1 MRQIQTGREKGLS
14 RETIKYIAMAAM
26 LLNHIANV
34 FLTPGT
40 VLCEVFLDIGYFT
53 AVTMC
58 CFLAEGY
65 RYTSSPGRYAL
76 RLFLFAAVSQL
87 PYNLALTEN
96 GVLSFTGL
104 NMMFTLFV
112 CFLII
117 LANDKVQNRFLK
129 AAAILALTLL
139 TVISDWPVLAPIFTL
154 LFIRADGDRTRI
166 KNAFALIFPIFA
178 LFDFIGRT
186 GLVPLWQNVFMS
198 LCAASGIALSG
209 VCIVYAYNGRRG
221 RHTGAFSKWFF
232 FFFYPAH
239 LLALGL
245 IRLAVSG

>member
-1 MRQIQTGREKGLS
+1 MTLPKGLS

-76 RLFLFAAVSQL
+76 
-87 PYNLALTEN
+87 
-96 GVLSFTGL
+96 
-104 NMMFTLFV
+104 
-112 CFLII
+112 
-117 LANDKVQNRFLK
+117 
-129 AAAILALTLL
+129 
-139 TVISDWPVLAPIFTL
+139 
-154 LFIRADGDRTRI
+154 
-166 KNAFALIFPIFA
+166 
-178 LFDFIGRT
+178 
-186 GLVPLWQNVFMS
+186 
-198 LCAASGIALSG
+198 
-209 VCIVYAYNGRRG
+209 
-221 RHTGAFSKWFF
+221 
-232 FFFYPAH
+232 
-239 LLALGL
+239 GL